1 MAYKNFKKAEIID
14 EIGSELRKARN
25 AKELTLAQV
34 ADNLEQNGTHVSGIM
49 LGRIE
54 NGQRRIDDTLL
65 HALCE
70 LYHIDS
76 NDLTINACQSHIT
89 ALQQN
94 KCPAN
99 SAETDVNWFLDTALP
114 VFSLLLASV
123 LQLPQVKVF
132 SPVRP
137 VRIPIQGTAC

>member
-1 MAYKNFKKAEIID
+1 MAYKNFKKTEIID
-14 EIGSELRKARN
+14 ELGTELRKARN

-34 ADNLEQNGTHVSGIM
+34 ADNLEQNGTHISGIM

-54 NGQRRIDDTLL
+54 TGQRRIDDTLL

-76 NDLTINACQSHIT
+76 NDLIINACYSHIS

-94 KCPAN
+94 KYPA
-99 SAETDVNWFLDTALP
+99 SFTETDVNCFLDAYRNLP
-114 VFSLLLASV
+114 ESRQTDIRTMLRIYSYMDKFS
-123 LQLPQVKVF
+123 
-132 SPVRP
+132 SPDS
-137 VRIPIQGTAC
+137 

>member
-1 MAYKNFKKAEIID
+1 M
-14 EIGSELRKARN
+14 
-25 AKELTLAQV
+25 
-34 ADNLEQNGTHVSGIM
+34 EQHGTHVSGIM

-99 SAETDVNWFLDTALP
+99 SAETDVNWFLDTYRSLP
-114 VFSLLLASV
+114 ENRQADIRTMLRLYSYMDKFSNLDS
-123 LQLPQVKVF
+123 
-132 SPVRP
+132 
-137 VRIPIQGTAC
+137 

>member
-99 SAETDVNWFLDTALP
+99 SAETDVNWFL
-114 VFSLLLASV
+114 V
-123 LQLPQVKVF
+123 
-132 SPVRP
+132 
-137 VRIPIQGTAC
+137 

>member
-1 MAYKNFKKAEIID
+1 MFMAYKNFKKTEIID
-14 EIGSELRKARN
+14 ELGTELRKARI

-54 NGQRRIDDTLL
+54 TGQRRIDDTLL

-76 NDLTINACQSHIT
+76 NDLITNACHSHIAT
-89 ALQQN
+89 LQQN

-99 SAETDVNWFLDTALP
+99 SAENDVNWLLDAYRNLP
-114 VFSLLLASV
+114 ENRQADIRTMLRLYSYMDKFSNLKS
-123 LQLPQVKVF
+123 
-132 SPVRP
+132 
-137 VRIPIQGTAC
+137 

>member
-1 MAYKNFKKAEIID
+1 MII
-14 EIGSELRKARN
+14 IIILICIVN
-25 AKELTLAQV
+25 CHILIFMILLTLAQV

-99 SAETDVNWFLDTALP
+99 SAETDVNWFLDTYRSLP
-114 VFSLLLASV
+114 ENRQADIRTMLRLYSYMDKFSNLDS
-123 LQLPQVKVF
+123 
-132 SPVRP
+132 
-137 VRIPIQGTAC
+137 

>member
-76 NDLTINACQSHIT
+76 NDLTKNACQSHIT

-99 SAETDVNWFLDTALP
+99 SAETDVNWFLDTYRSLP
-114 VFSLLLASV
+114 ENRQADIRTMLRLYSYMDKFSNLDS
-123 LQLPQVKVF
+123 
-132 SPVRP
+132 
-137 VRIPIQGTAC
+137 

>member
-65 HALCE
+65 H
-70 LYHIDS
+70 
-76 NDLTINACQSHIT
+76 DLTINACQSHIT

-99 SAETDVNWFLDTALP
+99 SAETDVNWFLDTYRSLP
-114 VFSLLLASV
+114 ENRQADIRTMLRLYSYMDKFSNLDS
-123 LQLPQVKVF
+123 
-132 SPVRP
+132 
-137 VRIPIQGTAC
+137 

>member
-1 MAYKNFKKAEIID
+1 MAYKNFKKTEIID
-14 EIGSELRKARN
+14 ELGTELRKARN
-25 AKELTLAQV
+25 TKELTLAQV

-54 NGQRRIDDTLL
+54 TGQRRIDDTLL

-76 NDLTINACQSHIT
+76 NDLIINACHSHIS

-94 KCPAN
+94 KYPA
-99 SAETDVNWFLDTALP
+99 SFTETDVNWFLDAYRNLP
-114 VFSLLLASV
+114 ESRQADIRTMLRIYSYMDKFSNPDS
-123 LQLPQVKVF
+123 
-132 SPVRP
+132 
-137 VRIPIQGTAC
+137 